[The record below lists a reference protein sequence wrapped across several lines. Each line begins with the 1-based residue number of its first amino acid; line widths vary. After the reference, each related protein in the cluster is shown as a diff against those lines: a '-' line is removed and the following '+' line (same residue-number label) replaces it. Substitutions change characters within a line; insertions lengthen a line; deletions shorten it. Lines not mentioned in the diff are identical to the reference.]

1 MRFSS
6 TARVL
11 VGCVLI
17 GIGGVVADE
26 MQVGL
31 SMTTL
36 ISSHRYLSV
45 AYVRPAPCPHASP
58 PFLKRVQALL
68 DASGRGI
75 NYSESFTLDEVSKP
89 AHAPSNFRGLRARS
103 RGWTY
108 RV

>member
-31 SMTTL
+31 SMTTI
-36 ISSHRYLSV
+36 ISSHQDVLHLV
-45 AYVRPAPCPHASP
+45 PTPQL

-89 AHAPSNFRGLRARS
+89 AHAPSNFRGLRAS
-103 RGWTY
+103 SARGWTY